1 MGKLICLINDIDYSD
16 EFISLQGLESTGP
29 DVVGTATL
37 LLRKTSGGLD
47 LNPGMTVEVYEAFN
61 DAGVGVKER
70 GRYFGGFI
78 NMREGVGEMS
88 STFYT
93 LNCVDNN
100 ILLDAIT
107 ESVNNTLTVEAATF
121 SDQILDIITTKQG
134 AGGYL
139 TRSIDAVSQVAN
151 ITGASILPAIEFS
164 NGETLREM
172 IQAVCDNAILDNPA
186 VEPRFFM
193 HVDTTFGIGDSVG
206 YAVLYIYDG
215 ALTPASSFHFKAS
228 ALTNS
233 GSDRPIYGQF
243 RYKLDAAPTLITKL
257 QSHWAGSS
265 TATVED
271 AAAIAAYP
279 NPYLSSG
286 AWLAKPIEDT
296 VSTTQA
302 EAEAQLEAI
311 ISQTA
316 NPRRSIAF
324 TSRQMVRPGEMVD
337 ITWPMEGITAQ
348 AYRVAGVS
356 VLIPDNGDVACNIT
370 LDRMEMELG
379 APMVI
384 GSSITTT
391 GGGGGG
397 GTFFGI
403 QNPHNIEADY
413 ISLLNN
419 NGDEVSQL
427 SYSGL
432 TFNRTDGPN
441 DPVGTLVWRAL
452 SNGNI
457 PGVGRVDINNSE
469 FFFDNSAADFVAA
482 TEALATTATRGFMI
496 IPSMD
501 GPPTG
506 TPATVLSGE
515 YNPHLVFDVSTNTLW
530 IYRYDAD
537 GSNGAW
543 VNVASGTGGTAAD
556 PRIFN
561 VKDYGALGDGSTDDT
576 AEIQA
581 AIDAAEAAGGGVVF
595 FPAGVYV
602 VGGALQDTGRSNA
615 QLLLPRIDTS
625 DEQITIVLRGES
637 PPTQVPFVIG
647 AAVVPDG
654 GSIIKGTLN
663 AGAGGALLGAWGPS
677 GSYQDFS
684 LLNVGI
690 ENLVF
695 RMPSNPVLTAVNLSH
710 VTAVQLQSVMV
721 DTGNYDV
728 STVTEPSTTT
738 SYGVRLPDN
747 NNGAWTVVR
756 DANVIGFYYGWGIG
770 EHTNGDGMG
779 AWACKYA
786 ANVIGLAHHATH
798 IKRMLVVHCEN
809 GLTFTGGIHPIEIE
823 QLDIEHWSASPSRWY
838 DPISDVVDASNY
850 GKGHITWHAVL
861 SGTGSHNSFV
871 VSGGSGLYT
880 RRLQDAISGSGSV
893 ATDTIWDA
901 AGDLAV
907 GTGSNTAAKLPMG
920 TALQQIRVNSGATA
934 LEYFTPS
941 TSSGSIT
948 LAMIHEHVYQE
959 DHTAE
964 TNGTKTNFILA
975 QEYEPQTTEVWQAG
989 LLLRPGIDYTEDST
1003 YDAVTLA
1010 SAPTT
1015 STQLVLAYMAA

>member
-151 ITGASILPAIEFS
+151 ITGASILPEIEFS
-164 NGETLREM
+164 HGETLREM
-172 IQAVCDNAILDNPA
+172 IQKVCDNAILDNPA

-193 HVDTTFGIGDSVG
+193 HVDTTFGIGDAVG

-379 APMVI
+379 APYVI

-391 GGGGGG
+391 GGGGHGTFTGLANPFNIESGTWTLINDASDTVGTFNGASLNSPTFLSTDTGSNVAGLSAQGVHSTGIAG
-397 GTFFGI
+397 GTVRGLEAGGYYYGTADVDTIMGI
-403 QNPHNIEADY
+403 NASANVFAPSTGDVDHIRAIEANIEHDGSGTVTDAAGLYVATPTTSDGPVTEAYGIYVEDQATGQTGEAWAAYLNGNTRITGY
-413 ISLLNN
+413 ILARNQGAFTTAANARAEESTGDPGWIVRGLNTEGTYMG
-419 NGDEVSQL
+419 NGTQGAV
-427 SYSGL
+427 YGL
-432 TFNRTDGPN
+432 T
-441 DPVGTLVWRAL
+441 AY
-452 SNGNI
+452 
-457 PGVGRVDINNSE
+457 
-469 FFFDNSAADFVAA
+469 
-482 TEALATTATRGFMI
+482 ATTGWGT
-496 IPSMD
+496 
-501 GPPTG
+501 TG
-506 TPATVLSGE
+506 DVDNMTVM
-515 YNPHLVFDVSTNTLW
+515 
-530 IYRYDAD
+530 
-537 GSNGAW
+537 
-543 VNVASGTGGTAAD
+543 
-556 PRIFN
+556 
-561 VKDYGALGDGSTDDT
+561 
-576 AEIQA
+576 QA
-581 AIDAAEAAGGGVVF
+581 AIDHVGDGTITTAIGLHVLYPQTVAGDITTAYGIYVDNQDSGSVGTAWAAWFDGNVHITGDLTVDGTGGGGGGGLTVEDVQDAIAAMLI
-595 FPAGVYV
+595 AGANTTLTYDD
-602 VGGALQDTGRSNA
+602 VGNTLEIASTGGGG
-615 QLLLPRIDTS
+615 T
-625 DEQITIVLRGES
+625 
-637 PPTQVPFVIG
+637 
-647 AAVVPDG
+647 G
-654 GSIIKGTLN
+654 GSE
-663 AGAGGALLGAWGPS
+663 WS
-677 GSYQDFS
+677 
-684 LLNVGI
+684 
-690 ENLVF
+690 
-695 RMPSNPVLTAVNLSH
+695 VL
-710 VTAVQLQSVMV
+710 
-721 DTGNYDV
+721 
-728 STVTEPSTTT
+728 
-738 SYGVRLPDN
+738 
-747 NNGAWTVVR
+747 
-756 DANVIGFYYGWGIG
+756 
-770 EHTNGDGMG
+770 TNGD
-779 AWACKYA
+779 
-786 ANVIGLAHHATH
+786 V
-798 IKRMLVVHCEN
+798 
-809 GLTFTGGIHPIEIE
+809 
-823 QLDIEHWSASPSRWY
+823 ASPEL
-838 DPISDVVDASNY
+838 IFAMGDVVM
-850 GKGHITWHAVL
+850 I
-861 SGTGSHNSFV
+861 
-871 VSGGSGLYT
+871 
-880 RRLQDAISGSGSV
+880 
-893 ATDTIWDA
+893 
-901 AGDLAV
+901 
-907 GTGSNTAAKLPMG
+907 
-920 TALQQIRVNSGATA
+920 
-934 LEYFTPS
+934 ETP
-941 TSSGSIT
+941 
-948 LAMIHEHVYQE
+948 
-959 DHTAE
+959 
-964 TNGTKTNFILA
+964 
-975 QEYEPQTTEVWQAG
+975 
-989 LLLRPGIDYTEDST
+989 
-1003 YDAVTLA
+1003 
-1010 SAPTT
+1010 
-1015 STQLVLAYMAA
+1015 